1 MAVRFAKSIKIGNY
15 LRLNF
20 SKKGISATI
29 GKKGAS
35 INIGGNGTYL
45 NLSPS
50 LLGVGGTG
58 VSYRKKLLGGY
69 KSLAKKKTSKKTND
83 IQEDLYD
90 DEIDNVE
97 TVDEDVVN
105 EYYTN
110 LEAKTN
116 IHKYTDQVMSKEEFQ
131 EHIDNLDSQA
141 SKEIFEYSRDGDEDT
156 VENLIS
162 SFMNNIQLPYDAR
175 VNYEL
180 EDNIL
185 YVDLDL
191 PEIESLI
198 TEYPAIVKNKITYKK
213 KTSGQLKEEYAS
225 LVMSIGVYLSAN
237 FFNIS
242 SYIDMIVISAFTT
255 RRDNNGDLTDQYLY
269 SVKYTR
275 DVFEKTDLSKLEDL
289 YEFICQFE
297 NRINM
302 SSAHT
307 FKPIKPYEMES
318 IVKMNSLLDDAILGL
333 KELGYKTND
342 INEILPKLSELQFES
357 SAEYLKEGLNL
368 LREKKN

>member
-45 NLSPS
+45 NLSPQ
-50 LLGVGGTG
+50 LLGVTGTG

-69 KSLAKKKTSKKTND
+69 KSLAKKKPSKKP
-83 IQEDLYD
+83 EDVREDYLE
-90 DEIDNVE
+90 DEEMENLESKDANI
-97 TVDEDVVN
+97 VDE
-105 EYYTN
+105 YYRN
-110 LEAKTN
+110 LEARTN
-116 IHKYTDQVMSKEEFQ
+116 LHKYTDKVMSKAEFQ
-131 EHIDNLDSQA
+131 EHIDGLESEA
-141 SKEIFEYSRDGDEDT
+141 SKQLFELSRDGDEDT

-162 SFMNNIQLPYDAR
+162 TFMNNLELAYDVR
-175 VNYEL
+175 VNFEL

-191 PEIESLI
+191 PEIENLLS
-198 TEYPAIVKNKITYKK
+198 EYPVIVKNKVDYKK
-213 KTSGQLKEEYAS
+213 KTNAQLKEEYAR
-225 LVMSIGVYLSAN
+225 LVMSIGVFLSAN

-242 SYIDMIVISAFTT
+242 SYIDEIVISGFTT
-255 RRDNNGDLTDQYLY
+255 RRDNNGDLSDQYLY

-275 DVFEKTDLSKLEDL
+275 DIFMDTDLSQLEDL
-289 YEFICQFE
+289 YEFMCKFE

-302 SSAHT
+302 SSAYT
-307 FKPIKPYEMES
+307 FKAIKPYEMES
-318 IVKMNSLLDDAILGL
+318 VTKMNSLLDDAILGL
-333 KELGYKTND
+333 KELGYKVSD
-342 INEILPKLSELQFES
+342 INDILPKLSELQFES

-368 LREKKN
+368 LKNKN